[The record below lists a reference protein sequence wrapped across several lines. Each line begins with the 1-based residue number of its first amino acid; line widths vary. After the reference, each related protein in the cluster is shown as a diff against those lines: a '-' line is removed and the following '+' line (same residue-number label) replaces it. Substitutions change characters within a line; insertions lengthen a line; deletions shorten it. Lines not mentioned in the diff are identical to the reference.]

1 MEGRDVKLEGRKDVK
16 TYVKKDKSL
25 GPIDR
30 IPLEVLG
37 SSLQHLLI
45 DTSNHLSHTIY
56 QPGPKTG
63 VRKLTVTQ
71 Q

>member
-1 MEGRDVKLEGRKDVK
+1 MKMEGKTWNEGEGGQSGRI
-16 TYVKKDKSL
+16 TYVKKDESL

-45 DTSNHLSHTIY
+45 DTSNHLSHTILSL
-56 QPGPKTG
+56 
-63 VRKLTVTQ
+63 VRKPECRSLQ
-71 Q
+71 